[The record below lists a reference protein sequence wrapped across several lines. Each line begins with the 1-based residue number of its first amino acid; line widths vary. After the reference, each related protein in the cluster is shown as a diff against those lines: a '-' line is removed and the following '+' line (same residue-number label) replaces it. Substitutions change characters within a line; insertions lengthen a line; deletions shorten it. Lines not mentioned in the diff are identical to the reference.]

1 MDNNRI
7 VGGIKIGSINL
18 HLLFDEEQKI
28 KVAELKKVLNSIDY
42 PVKIFSVDKPINL
55 DDNLN
60 LLGSKIK
67 SETNKSKI
75 KLLEEDYNFVQD
87 LNNKKWVV
95 NREFYLIMEE
105 DATNEQLINQK
116 LNDLIQEFISIGLH
130 SERVSSE
137 EWRDLLYI
145 ILNPVTSQRNF

>member
-87 LNNKKWVV
+87 LNKNIMLIELGAKENTIEEVTNTIDALTFIFNK
-95 NREFYLIMEE
+95 Y
-105 DATNEQLINQK
+105 INGDDK
-116 LNDLIQEFISIGLH
+116 
-130 SERVSSE
+130 
-137 EWRDLLYI
+137 
-145 ILNPVTSQRNF
+145 

>member
-105 DATNEQLINQK
+105 ELEFKDIFTEEKVESIKKAIKEHQSTEEAK
-116 LNDLIQEFISIGLH
+116 EFIKKSKI
-130 SERVSSE
+130 
-137 EWRDLLYI
+137 
-145 ILNPVTSQRNF
+145 

>member
-95 NREFYLIMEE
+95 NREFYLNM
-105 DATNEQLINQK
+105 
-116 LNDLIQEFISIGLH
+116 
-130 SERVSSE
+130 
-137 EWRDLLYI
+137 
-145 ILNPVTSQRNF
+145 

>member
-105 DATNEQLINQK
+105 DATNE
-116 LNDLIQEFISIGLH
+116 
-130 SERVSSE
+130 
-137 EWRDLLYI
+137 
-145 ILNPVTSQRNF
+145 

>member
-105 DATNEQLINQK
+105 DATNEQLINQ
-116 LNDLIQEFISIGLH
+116 S
-130 SERVSSE
+130 
-137 EWRDLLYI
+137 
-145 ILNPVTSQRNF
+145 